1 MKIPF
6 CDFKLLKKINKFY
19 LGQTTEIKTWAR
31 NSIILPRFVGLT
43 ILVHNGKLFIPVT
56 ISENMIGHKLGE
68 FAITR
73 KFGGHPHKAKLKTPK
88 R

>member
-19 LGQTTEIKTWAR
+19 LGQITEIRTWAR
-31 NSIILPRFVGLT
+31 SSIILPRFVGLT
-43 ILVHNGKLFIPVT
+43 IFTHNGKVFIPVT

-73 KFGGHPHKAKLKTPK
+73 KFGGHPHTLKHQNRK